1 MKIYTNSILKITNMA
16 DIKIAQLL
24 KAGVHFGHKTPRWNP
39 KMFPYIYMERN
50 GIHILDLVQTSQLLQ
65 EACDFVLNN
74 ESSRGLL
81 ICGSGVGM
89 SIAANKIK
97 GIRASNV
104 VDKDTAI
111 QSVEHNDVNVLCLGT
126 NNMNEENVLDI
137 IESFLDST
145 LIQEERY
152 LRRINKLED

>member
-1 MKIYTNSILKITNMA
+1 MIQNLAIASDHAGYKLKNYIVNNLKREINIKDFGTNNEDSC
-16 DIKIAQLL
+16 D
-24 KAGVHFGHKTPRWNP
+24 
-39 KMFPYIYMERN
+39 FPDYAK
-50 GIHILDLVQTSQLLQ
+50 

-104 VDKDTAI
+104 VDKETAI
-111 QSVEHNDVNVLCLGT
+111 QSVEHNDVNVLCLGS
-126 NNMNEENVLDI
+126 NNVNEQKALSI
-137 IESFLDST
+137 IDKFLKAE

-152 LRRINKLED
+152 LRRISKLEG

>member
-1 MKIYTNSILKITNMA
+1 MIQNLAIASDHAGYKLKNYIVNNLKREINIKDFGTNSEENC
-16 DIKIAQLL
+16 D
-24 KAGVHFGHKTPRWNP
+24 
-39 KMFPYIYMERN
+39 FP
-50 GIHILDLVQTSQLLQ
+50 DFAK
-65 EACDFVLNN
+65 EACDFVVKN
-74 ESSRGLL
+74 EFSRGLL

-89 SIAANKIK
+89 SIVANKIK

-111 QSVEHNDVNVLCLGT
+111 QSVEHNDVNVLCLGA

>member
-1 MKIYTNSILKITNMA
+1 MIQNLAIASDHAGYKLKNYIVNNLKREINIKDFGTNNEDSC
-16 DIKIAQLL
+16 D
-24 KAGVHFGHKTPRWNP
+24 
-39 KMFPYIYMERN
+39 FP
-50 GIHILDLVQTSQLLQ
+50 DFAK

-111 QSVEHNDVNVLCLGT
+111 QSVEHNDVNVLCLGSK
-126 NNMNEENVLDI
+126 NVNEKNAMDI
-137 IESFLDST
+137 IEIFLET
-145 LIQEERY
+145 EFIQKEKY
-152 LRRINKLED
+152 IRRVSKLEH